1 MEIME
6 IKRTADDVA
15 GAFDIFLQVYERF
28 REDNGLTKNVDNAFE
43 ICTAL
48 TDKNG
53 RIARQVK
60 HAERNDHKE
69 DWPVGMTSAMSGWI
83 IYMIMLLTKY
93 NVDIKAGMVKELK
106 SSLKQYKTK
115 K

>member
-1 MEIME
+1 ML
-6 IKRTADDVA
+6 IKRRAEDVA
-15 GAFDIFLQVYERF
+15 AAFEVFLGIYERF
-28 REDNGLTKNVDNAFE
+28 REDNGLTKNVDNGFE

-69 DWPVGMTSAMSGWI
+69 DWPIGMTEAMAGYI
-83 IYMIMLLTKY
+83 IYMIMLLKKY
-93 NVDIKAGMVKELK
+93 KVDIKKGMVKELK